1 MARPKKQPAEKRTE
15 ALACRL
21 TPSER
26 LRIEQ
31 AAARA
36 GLSPSEY
43 IRRQALI
50 GRVTVP
56 EKRGFDH
63 ATFDQLRRMGVNLNQ
78 LTRLSHQTGRVD
90 PEISQ
95 AAAAIERMIR
105 REIDPKSGGAVDD
118 DPAQSDGA

>member
-31 AAARA
+31 VAARA

-43 IRRQALI
+43 IRRQALT

-90 PEISQ
+90 PEVRR
-95 AAAAIERMIR
+95 AASVVERLVR
-105 REIDPKSGGAVDD
+105 REIDPTGTVAD
-118 DPAQSDGA
+118 DPGESDGA